1 MKKHNDQRGKCL
13 MFSGFIFSLVLTM
26 ASGILFAAEGKF
38 ATVDIGKIFDEY
50 EKTKK
55 YDQQFQTE
63 GKTKQEERDA
73 IVHEVRRLRDE
84 MALLSEEVK
93 KEKQDTIEAKL
104 KELDTFDGDTRKVLG
119 EKRNEAVREVFQDIE
134 TVMAQYGER
143 KGYDIVFNDRALLY
157 KNKQFDV
164 TADVLRELNDRYRK
178 TKRLSLVRSQD

>member
-1 MKKHNDQRGKCL
+1 MRSFKMKKYDEQKRKHV
-13 MFSGFIFSLVLTM
+13 MFSGFIFSLVLVM
-26 ASGILFAAEGKF
+26 ASSVLFAAEGKF

-178 TKRLSLVRSQD
+178 TKR